1 MEWIRNLF
9 GLKTSLEKKQDQLA
23 SLRAKAFDAQR
34 RGKLSLAGKYL
45 HEAEIL
51 ETEIVNELEVLNGRK
66 D

>member
-1 MEWIRNLF
+1 MKWIRKLF
-9 GLKTSLEKKQDQLA
+9 GLKTSLEKKQDKLA
-23 SLRAKAFDAQR
+23 SLRESAFDAQR

-51 ETEIVNELEVLNGRK
+51 ETEIVQEMEATNEKG

>member
-1 MEWIRNLF
+1 MKWIRKLF
-9 GLKTSLEKKQDQLA
+9 GLKTPLEKKQDKLA
-23 SLRAKAFDAQR
+23 ALRESAFDAQR

-51 ETEIVNELEVLNGRK
+51 ETEIVKELEAENGRE

>member
-1 MEWIRNLF
+1 MNWIRKLF
-9 GLKTSLEKKQDQLA
+9 GLKTSLEKKQDKLA
-23 SLRAKAFDAQR
+23 SLRESAFDAQR

-51 ETEIVNELEVLNGRK
+51 ETEIVKELEETNGRE